1 MQVPRGLINTAF
13 SLSSVASRVENVTPK
28 PALPTTP
35 QNILKYY
42 IKEITDYEKG
52 EVLDYEMIY
61 FLGKSREA
69 KNDPAVQTILEKK
82 EGTEDDK
89 GEEVTSAIY
98 NHGYDDDKGD
108 YKIVVGDHIGFRYE
122 IVDFL
127 GKGSFGTALACVDHK
142 TKSQVA
148 VKIVKNKKKY
158 YY

>member
-13 SLSSVASRVENVTPK
+13 SLSSVASRVENPPPK

-35 QNILKYY
+35 QNILRFY
-42 IKEITDYEKG
+42 IKELTDYEKG
-52 EVLDYEMIY
+52 EVLDYEQVY

-69 KNDPAVQTILEKK
+69 KNDPAVATRD
-82 EGTEDDK
+82 G
-89 GEEVTSAIY
+89 GEENQVF

-108 YKIVVGDHIGFRYE
+108 YKVVVGDHVGYRYE

-142 TKSQVA
+142 TKATVA

-158 YY
+158 YYQASVELKIL